1 MASFNPIDRFES
13 NLEEYLMV
21 LLFSLKLESIPWIE
35 WCEIE
40 LPVVDSFAVLFKKYN
55 FHS

>member
-40 LPVVDSFAVLFKKYN
+40 LPVVDSFAVLFKKI
-55 FHS
+55 